1 MTIGNIIPLPIDRHQ
16 EALELLPWYVTR
28 AIEPADRVKVEAHL
42 SDCPSCRAELATE
55 RQLSAAVG
63 NLPLDVGL
71 GFAEF
76 RRRLEIT
83 SPPAAPRRPH
93 RRRAAIGA
101 SDRSRWTGWVV
112 AAQVATVLLFA
123 GVAFPAMQKPA
134 EYRTLGSAPSHPAGN
149 MVVMFGPSTSER
161 TIRQLMTSVGASLVE
176 GPTSTGVY
184 ILSVAS
190 NRRAAALAE
199 LRARS
204 DVMLAQP
211 IDRDG
216 RS

>member
-1 MTIGNIIPLPIDRHQ
+1 MTIGNNIQLPIDRHQ
-16 EALELLPWYVTR
+16 EALNLLPWYATG

-42 SDCPSCRAELATE
+42 SDCASCREELATE
-55 RQLSAAVG
+55 HQLRAAIAD
-63 NLPLDVGL
+63 LPLDACL

-76 RRRLEIT
+76 RRRIEIT
-83 SPPAAPRRPH
+83 PPRAAQRRPH
-93 RRRAAIGA
+93 PRRSAIGA
-101 SDRSRWTGWVV
+101 PDRSGWTGWGI
-112 AAQVATVLLFA
+112 AAQVATVLLFV

-134 EYRTLGSAPSHPAGN
+134 EYRTLGSAPRHPEGN
-149 MVVMFGPSTSER
+149 MVVMFGPNMSEQ
-161 TIRQLMTSVGASLVE
+161 TMRQLMESIGASLVE

-184 ILSVAS
+184 VLSVAL

-204 DVMLAQP
+204 DVTLAQP

-216 RS
+216 HS